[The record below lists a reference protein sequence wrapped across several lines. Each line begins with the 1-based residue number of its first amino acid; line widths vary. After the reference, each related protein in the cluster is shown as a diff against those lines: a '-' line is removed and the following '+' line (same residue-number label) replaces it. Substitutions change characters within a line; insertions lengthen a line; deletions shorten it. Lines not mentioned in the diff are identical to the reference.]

1 MFLSDTYKLSKADC
15 TPVELKVYNE
25 MYKKTQTLE
34 TSSPSNKSNG
44 GRILYLCTKTG
55 LVGMTST

>member
-25 MYKKTQTLE
+25 MYKKTQTD
-34 TSSPSNKSNG
+34 S
-44 GRILYLCTKTG
+44 
-55 LVGMTST
+55 